1 MGIIKDELDKLS
13 KVVSEL
19 TCLLDETIKEN
30 KQLKEENGKMINIIE
45 RMERM
50 IDDWW

>member
-1 MGIIKDELDKLS
+1 MSVITEEIDKLS

-19 TCLLDETIKEN
+19 TCLLDETIEEN

>member
-1 MGIIKDELDKLS
+1 MSIITEEIYKLT

-19 TCLLDETIKEN
+19 TCLLDETLKEN
-30 KQLKEENGKMINIIE
+30 KELKEENGKMMNAIE

>member
-1 MGIIKDELDKLS
+1 MSVITEEIDKLR

-19 TCLLDETIKEN
+19 TCLLDETLKEN
-30 KQLKEENGKMINIIE
+30 KQLKEENEKMMNCIE
-45 RMERM
+45 RFERM

>member
-1 MGIIKDELDKLS
+1 MSIITEEIDKLS

-19 TCLLDETIKEN
+19 TCLLDETIKDN
-30 KQLKEENGKMINIIE
+30 KQLKEENGKMMNVIE

>member
-1 MGIIKDELDKLS
+1 MSAITEELDKLG

-19 TCLLDETIKEN
+19 TCLLDETIKDN
-30 KQLKEENGKMINIIE
+30 KQLKEENCKMINIIE

-50 IDDWW
+50 IDD

>member
-1 MGIIKDELDKLS
+1 MSVITEEIDKLS

-19 TCLLDETIKEN
+19 TCLLGETLKEN
-30 KQLKEENGKMINIIE
+30 KQLKEENEKMMNCIE
-45 RMERM
+45 RFERM

>member
-1 MGIIKDELDKLS
+1 MSVITEEVDKLG

-30 KQLKEENGKMINIIE
+30 EELKEDIMALKTRLSKYESID
-45 RMERM
+45 
-50 IDDWW
+50 DDWW